1 MANAISNFQ
10 YVGYLSDFL
19 AAYNDVDIH
28 TAQYKCAK
36 TNYDNATQ
44 KLQEYQNTFCFANCC
59 IGWAVIFGVLL
70 LTFPVLFLPH
80 TNVLIWIAFCALF
93 ASVIIVMSKFIYNKK
108 VLPVHRSNLQDEIA
122 RAEQIYRQSY
132 ETLVARRSNL
142 VDLRGELD
150 AQYTHPLSI
159 YLMREAAKE
168 GECSNI
174 PQGIR
179 YVKNRYHT
187 LEIAEDAQSQSL
199 KKRIDDERERAEKRQ
214 FFLDSLDESAQSL
227 FQ

>member
-19 AAYNDVDIH
+19 AAYNDVDMQ
-28 TAQYKCAK
+28 TAQYNCAK
-36 TNYDNATQ
+36 ANYDNATQ
-44 KLQEYQNTFCFANCC
+44 KLKEYQNTFSLGNCC
-59 IGWAVIFGVLL
+59 LGWAVIFGASL

-80 TNVLIWIAFCALF
+80 TNVFVWLTFCALF
-93 ASVIIVMSKFIYNKK
+93 ASVIIVMSKFIYHKK
-108 VLPVHRSNLQDEIA
+108 VLPIHRTALQTELT
-122 RAEQIYRQSY
+122 RAEQQYRQSY
-132 ETLVARRSNL
+132 EILVARRSNL
-142 VDLRGELD
+142 VDLRGELE

-187 LEIAEDAQSQSL
+187 LEITDDAQSQAL
-199 KKRIDDERERAEKRQ
+199 KKRIDDEQERAVKRQ
-214 FFLDSLDESAQSL
+214 GFLDTLDESAQTL

>member
-1 MANAISNFQ
+1 MNAVSNFQ

-19 AAYNDVDIH
+19 AAYNDVDMQ
-28 TAQYKCAK
+28 TAQYNCAK
-36 TNYDNATQ
+36 ANYDNATQ
-44 KLQEYQNTFCFANCC
+44 KLEEYQNTFSAANCL
-59 IGWAVIFGVLL
+59 IGWVVIFGASL

-80 TNVLIWIAFCALF
+80 TNIFIWLIFCALF
-93 ASVIIVMSKFIYNKK
+93 ASVIIVMSKFIYHKK
-108 VLPVHRSNLQDEIA
+108 VLPVHRSALQDEIM
-122 RAEQIYRQSY
+122 RAEQAYRNSY
-132 ETLVARRSNL
+132 EILVARRSNIT
-142 VDLRGELD
+142 DLRGELD

-179 YVKNRYHT
+179 YVKNRYRT
-187 LEIAEDAQSQSL
+187 LERTEDEQSQAL
-199 KKRIDDERERAEKRQ
+199 KKRIDNEQERAVKRQ
-214 FFLDSLDESAQSL
+214 AFLDALDESAQTL